1 MKKMMAVATLIALTV
16 SLSAC
21 GSNSQTPVAT
31 TEQTTNQVDPGQE
44 GISAV
49 DIAFNGFEVTCALY
63 NGYESG
69 GLVCDWAGK
78 REAKPETSTNPLK
91 GELFHRVVKTSQGD
105 VDCIVY
111 DGYHSGAIDCDMP
124 IKK

>member
-1 MKKMMAVATLIALTV
+1 MKKMMAAAALIALTV

-21 GSNSQTPVAT
+21 GTAA
-31 TEQTTNQVDPGQE
+31 EQTTKQVKSGEE

-49 DIAFNGFEVTCALY
+49 DIAYNGFEVTCALY

-78 REAKPETSTNPLK
+78 REAKPETSPDPLK
-91 GELFHRVVKTSQGD
+91 GELFHRVVQTSQGD

-111 DGYHSGAIDCDMP
+111 DGYHSGAIDCEMP

>member
-1 MKKMMAVATLIALTV
+1 MAQFAAVAV
-16 SLSAC
+16 MSLSLFGCAGTTG
-21 GSNSQTPVAT
+21 GSGQVS
-31 TEQTTNQVDPGQE
+31 TEANKPQVDPGEE
-44 GISAV
+44 GTSAV
-49 DIAFNGFEVTCALY
+49 DFAFNGSEVTCGIY

-78 REAKPETSTNPLK
+78 RPARPETSTNPLD
-91 GELFHRVVKTSQGD
+91 GELFHRVLKTSQGD

-111 DGYHSGAIDCDMP
+111 DGYKSGSMSCDLP